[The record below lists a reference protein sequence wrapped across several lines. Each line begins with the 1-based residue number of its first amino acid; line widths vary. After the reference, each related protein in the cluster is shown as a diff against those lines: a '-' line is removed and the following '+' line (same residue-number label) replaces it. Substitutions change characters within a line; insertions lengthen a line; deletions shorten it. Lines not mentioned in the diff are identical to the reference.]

1 MWEGARQGRAGLG
14 QAAALL
20 ENLKLIYFSS
30 YCGHNPHRSRYLT
43 RSQQLCVSLS
53 ISLSFSSSPSLSFF
67 RFTQSVQTFA
77 INFDFAF
84 SAFPIFA
91 HLYSVCLSAYLPILL
106 HLSPSLFLYISSTD
120 CSVAQSTNYAA
131 LTSPRAIKIGMP
143 KVRRKTFQFNYQ
155 RPGAPDCHLYTIA
168 PHLFPSHSPL
178 HHCLMYPL
186 GQHHLQFRFGFA
198 LPAIWL
204 AAFSA
209 NLFAKFACWRHRH
222 RRQRNLRGCR
232 LRQQ

>member
-1 MWEGARQGRAGLG
+1 MCGRGHGKVEQACLG

-53 ISLSFSSSPSLSFF
+53 LFLSLSSPLSSLSFS
-67 RFTQSVQTFA
+67 RFTQSLQTFA

-91 HLYSVCLSAYLPILL
+91 HLNSMCLSAYLPIPL
-106 HLSPSLFLYISSTD
+106 HLSPSLSLFLYVSSTD

-155 RPGAPDCHLYTIA
+155 RPGAADCHPYTIA
-168 PHLFPSHSPL
+168 PHPFPSHSPL
-178 HHCLMYPL
+178 LHCLCPL
-186 GQHHLQFRFGFA
+186 GATA
-198 LPAIWL
+198 LAVLIWL
-204 AAFSA
+204 R
-209 NLFAKFACWRHRH
+209 FAC
-222 RRQRNLRGCR
+222 NLARCIFG
-232 LRQQ
+232 